1 MADLIINGFDA
12 YRQWGIRMGDGFLDT
27 IFAPEPMKEFI
38 ENKSRL
44 QHGKQVLYNI
54 PKVDERDVTL
64 VFTLEGS
71 SPDDYLAKYSA
82 FKAELNKGKVE
93 IKVPVLGDQ
102 VYRLTYLRSASF
114 GLNISRTFSKISIK
128 FNEPN
133 PANRT

>member
-12 YRQWGIRMGDGFLDT
+12 YRQWGIRMGDGFLDA

-44 QHGKQVLYNI
+44 QHGKQVLYNN

-71 SPDDYLAKYSA
+71 SPEDYLVKYSA
-82 FKAELNKGKVE
+82 FKTELQKGKVE

-102 VYRLTYLRSASF
+102 VYRFTYLRSASF
-114 GLNISRTFSKISIK
+114 GLNIPRTFSKISIK